1 VTQIL
6 AEELPGGASWS
17 RICRR
22 ATALT
27 LTDLEGGANVSLLL
41 YRAGDPRERYC
52 MPDTLKAQ
60 HVSRLTAGVALYS
73 DMGRVLASMTH
84 DTCGWHDTITGHA
97 TAEHVAARW
106 GAMSYQEA
114 RNDWRRSARDG
125 LLVEL
130 AKHGLG
136 RRDLVA
142 NVNLFTKVVVG
153 EHGELAFVPGNSPA
167 GSSVTLRF
175 ELDVLVVLC
184 CAPHPLDP
192 VTYWSP
198 RAVRMELDSVA
209 RAGDADAVRTA
220 CAENGR
226 GFAAS
231 EAVLR

>member
-1 VTQIL
+1 MVAQIL
-6 AEELPGGASWS
+6 AEVLPGGASWS

-27 LTDLEGGANVSLLL
+27 LTDIEGGANVSALL
-41 YRAGDPRERYC
+41 YRASDPLERYC

-73 DMGRVLASMTH
+73 DMGRVLASVTH

-106 GAMSYQEA
+106 GAASYQEA
-114 RNDWRRSARDG
+114 GNDWRRSAREG

-142 NVNLFTKVVVG
+142 NVNLFTKVAVCEQG
-153 EHGELAFVPGNSPA
+153 ALEFVAGNSPP

-175 ELDVLVVLC
+175 DLDTLVVLC
-184 CAPHPLDP
+184 SAPHPLDP
-192 VTYWSP
+192 VAEWSP
-198 RAVRMELDSVA
+198 RPVGLEVVSVDA
-209 RAGDADAVRTA
+209 AGDADAVRWA

-231 EAVLR
+231 EAVL